1 MDASQTVVDGWD
13 DYGYKVNGIYMRGS
27 VLCFPSFTL
36 LWDVQQ
42 IADVTHESLSPVLM
56 FAPRVRVLLIGTGEE
71 MQNVNPLLY
80 GHFSKQGVAVEHM
93 SSDNAMATFNVL
105 NQEGRPA
112 AAALLSRKP
121 LPRDEACFYANGS
134 ADMVQGLAQQSQRST
149 YDVYDVP

>member
-1 MDASQTVVDGWD
+1 M
-13 DYGYKVNGIYMRGS
+13 
-27 VLCFPSFTL
+27 
-36 LWDVQQ
+36 
-42 IADVTHESLSPVLM
+42 
-56 FAPRVRVLLIGTGEE
+56 
-71 MQNVNPLLY
+71 NPLLY

-149 YDVYDVP
+149 YDVYDVPAASKACRGEDVASGALEARLRDAGALGGAPTPEWLQGAAGTPRPPRAHEGRDER